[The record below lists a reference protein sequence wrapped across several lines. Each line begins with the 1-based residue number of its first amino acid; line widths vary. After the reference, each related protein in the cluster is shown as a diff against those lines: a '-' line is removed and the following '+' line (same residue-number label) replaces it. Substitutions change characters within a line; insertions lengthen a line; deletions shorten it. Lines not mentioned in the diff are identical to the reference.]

1 MDEILLYVNDLRT
14 EQTVL
19 CFKKEAVSSEPI
31 HIPFKIFWIVILV
44 DTIPSET
51 LEFHKKS
58 IFIIF
63 T

>member
-19 CFKKEAVSSEPI
+19 CFKKEAI
-31 HIPFKIFWIVILV
+31 HILFKIFWTRILV

-51 LEFHKKS
+51 LEFHKQ
-58 IFIIF
+58 
-63 T
+63 